1 MKTTENPIAVQSQKW
16 LVSSLLDLMNTQN
29 YSKITIKDLAKHADL
44 DRRTFYR
51 NFQSKEDV
59 LCFYIRGMCDEYIEA
74 LSHEQNPST
83 FLAAKTYFS
92 ICRKH
97 LEFFNLLLKQGLLGF
112 LLLKFDEFMPS
123 LQQQN
128 LSQDLKHYYGEDI
141 SYLYAFNNGGFWNM
155 SIQWIRNGSIQT
167 PEEMANIVCKIVHG
181 MSECGF

>member
-1 MKTTENPIAVQSQKW
+1 MKGTENPIALQSQKW
-16 LVSSLLDLMNTQN
+16 IVLSLLNLMKTED
-29 YSKITIKDLAKHADL
+29 YSKISIKDIAKSADL

-59 LCFYIRGMCDEYIEA
+59 LCFYIKGMCDEYIDS
-74 LSHEQNPST
+74 LSREQNPTT

-92 ICRKH
+92 ICLKH
-97 LEFFNLLLKQGLLGF
+97 LDFFNLLKDQGLLGL

-128 LSQDLKHYYGEDI
+128 VSQDLKNYYGGNI

-155 SIQWIRNGSIQT
+155 SIQWIRNGSNQS
-167 PEEMANIVCKIVHG
+167 PEEMAEIICKIIHG
-181 MSECGF
+181 MSEYGL